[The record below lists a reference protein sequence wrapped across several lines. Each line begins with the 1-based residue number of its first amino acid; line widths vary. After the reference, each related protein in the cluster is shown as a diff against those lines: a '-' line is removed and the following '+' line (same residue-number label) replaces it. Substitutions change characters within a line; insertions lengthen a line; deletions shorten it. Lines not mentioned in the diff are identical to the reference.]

1 MSHGEEA
8 SARARAVAVDALALG
23 LAVEPRAGEATLVPR
38 PLESPDRA
46 PAGWLVWLVSS
57 GRVLGVVQLDA
68 ELVFRRYASFGE
80 RAPPADEWL
89 EPETAAARVLPRL
102 APGEE
107 VEELFLSYDSNPDR
121 IAWRVRTQGGEGPGR
136 TFVVAGTDVSER
148 PS

>member
-1 MSHGEEA
+1 MSHDEELA
-8 SARARAVAVDALALG
+8 AQARAVAVDALARG
-23 LAVEPRAGEATLVPR
+23 LAVEPRTGEATLVPR

-46 PAGWLVWLVSS
+46 PAGWLVWLVAG

-80 RAPPADEWL
+80 RAPPAEEWL

-121 IAWRVRTQGGEGPGR
+121 IAWRVRTRGDEDRRR